1 MTRLAEDQQV
11 AVLLA
16 ANALVMKM
24 VNMELGV
31 RRDDEI
37 AQVAEWRA
45 SSGVA
50 KALHHRPRP
59 NWDVTTF
66 V

>member
-31 RRDDEI
+31 RRLG
-37 AQVAEWRA
+37 AA
-45 SSGVA
+45 
-50 KALHHRPRP
+50 
-59 NWDVTTF
+59 
-66 V
+66 